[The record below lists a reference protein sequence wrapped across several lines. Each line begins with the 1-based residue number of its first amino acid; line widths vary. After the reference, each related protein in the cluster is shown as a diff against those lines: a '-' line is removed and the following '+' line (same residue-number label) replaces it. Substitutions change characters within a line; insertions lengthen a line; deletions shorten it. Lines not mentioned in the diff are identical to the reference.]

1 MWWVLTVQDVEETLR
16 RMLIVARLPAVEKL
30 NGSPVS
36 SEERDK
42 ANRCFVRHYTD
53 AEIKPSR

>member
-1 MWWVLTVQDVEETLR
+1 MQDVEETLR